1 MRAGGTLQNALNHKT
16 HKYRCSGFDT
26 EVGVAKD
33 AVRELAPGRRLA
45 CICGGQ
51 HQPALRQV
59 PWKSLCEAG
68 TLENINVTQTPR
80 KTVAA

>member
-1 MRAGGTLQNALNHKT
+1 M
-16 HKYRCSGFDT
+16 
-26 EVGVAKD
+26 
-33 AVRELAPGRRLA
+33 RELAPGRRLA

-51 HQPALRQV
+51 HQSALRQA